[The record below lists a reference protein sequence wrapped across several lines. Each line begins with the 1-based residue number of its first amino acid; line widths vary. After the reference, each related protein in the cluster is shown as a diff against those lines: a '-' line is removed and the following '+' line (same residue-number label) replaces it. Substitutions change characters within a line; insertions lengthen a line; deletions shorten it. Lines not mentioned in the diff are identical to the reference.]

1 MTNGSVRIDVTTED
15 GAKVACEMRA
25 PSGAH
30 LVDACD
36 AHDAPVEF
44 SCRAACCSS
53 CRVRV
58 LQGGEHLAA
67 PDASEQELIAASGK
81 EPDVR
86 YCCAATLRADAP
98 IGAVVR
104 LQPLGP
110 AF

>member
-1 MTNGSVRIDVTTED
+1 MTNGSVRIDVTNED
-15 GAKVACEMRA
+15 GSKVECAVRA
-25 PSGAH
+25 RAGAP
-30 LVDACD
+30 LMDACD
-36 AHDAPVEF
+36 AFDAPVEF

-58 LQGGEHLAA
+58 LLGGEHLAA
-67 PDASEQELIAASGK
+67 PDANEQELIAASGK

-86 YCCAATLRADAP
+86 YCCAASLRADAP
-98 IGAVVR
+98 ADAVVR